1 LSTTFMFET
10 PGYYEKILF
19 LSLGQN
25 PEIKQVRLIAA
36 GNINQGIY
44 LETSSGSFFLK
55 SNFESDPEIFEKE
68 ADGLRIIRANC
79 PLQVPEVFHLGK
91 VEDRNYLLMEWISAD
106 RTNPVYWKELGV
118 GLAQLHMATQEQ
130 FGYAKT
136 NYIASI
142 VQINSPKFTWHEF
155 FIENRLEP
163 LAGKAYYEGLI
174 SLGFLKKFQK
184 IYSVMENIFPKE
196 KPSLLHGDLWSGN
209 IMRGK
214 NGSPSLIDPAVYY
227 GHREMDLAF
236 SRMFGGFEEEF
247 YQSYETV
254 FPLEPGFEE
263 RIPIYNLYPLLVH
276 LLLFGK
282 SYLSG
287 IERTVNK
294 LV

>member
-1 LSTTFMFET
+1 MFET

-25 PEIKQVRLIAA
+25 PEIKQARLIAA
-36 GNINQGIY
+36 GNINQGIC

-55 SNFESDPEIFEKE
+55 TNFESDPKIFEKE
-68 ADGLRIIRANC
+68 ADGLKVLRTNC

-106 RTNPVYWKELGV
+106 KTNPVYWQELGM
-118 GLAQLHMATQEQ
+118 GLAQLHMATQEL
-130 FGYAKT
+130 FGYSQN
-136 NYIASI
+136 NYIASL
-142 VQINSPKFTWHEF
+142 VQINSAKSTWHEF

-174 SLGFLKKFQK
+174 SLDFLKKFK
-184 IYSVMENIFPKE
+184 KTYPIIENIFPKE

-236 SRMFGGFEEEF
+236 SRMFGGFEDEF

-254 FPLEPGFEE
+254 FPLEPDFEE
-263 RIPIYNLYPLLVH
+263 RIPVYNLYPLLVH

-294 LV
+294 LI

>member
-1 LSTTFMFET
+1 MFES
-10 PGYYEKILF
+10 PEYYEKILF
-19 LSLGQN
+19 LSLGSN
-25 PEIKQVRLIAA
+25 PEIKQVKLIAA
-36 GNINQGIY
+36 GNINQGTY

-55 SNFESDPEIFEKE
+55 SNFESDSKIFEKE
-68 ADGLRIIRANC
+68 ADGLEMLRSNC
-79 PLQVPEVFHLGK
+79 PLQIPQVFHSGK

-106 RTNPVYWKELGV
+106 KINPVYWQELGV
-118 GLAQLHMATQEQ
+118 GLAQMHMATQES
-130 FGYAKT
+130 FGYSKS
-136 NYIASI
+136 NFIASL
-142 VQINSPKFTWHEF
+142 VQTNSPKNTWYEF

-163 LAGKAYYEGLI
+163 LAGKAYYEGLM
-174 SLGFLKKFQK
+174 SLESFKRFQK
-184 IYSVMENIFPKE
+184 TYPILENMFPKE

-214 NGSPSLIDPAVYY
+214 NGSPSLIDPAVYF

-236 SRMFGGFEEEF
+236 SRMFGGFEQGF

-263 RIPIYNLYPLLVH
+263 RIPVYNLYPLLVH

-287 IERTVNK
+287 IERTVDR
-294 LV
+294 LI

>member
-1 LSTTFMFET
+1 MFES
-10 PGYYEKILF
+10 PQSYEKILF
-19 LSLGQN
+19 LSLGQS
-25 PEIKQVRLIAA
+25 PEIKAARLIAA
-36 GNINQGIY
+36 GNVNQGIY
-44 LETSSGSFFLK
+44 LETSAGSFFLK
-55 SNFESDPEIFEKE
+55 TNFEADPVIFEKE
-68 ADGLRIIRANC
+68 ADGLQMLRTKC
-79 PLQVPEVFHLGK
+79 TLQVPEVYHLGK
-91 VEDRNYLLMEWISAD
+91 IEDKNFLLMEWIAAD
-106 RTNPVYWKELGV
+106 RTNPVYWQELGI

-130 FGYAKT
+130 FGYAT
-136 NYIASI
+136 NNYIASL
-142 VQINSPKFTWHEF
+142 VQTNSPKNSWHEF

-163 LAGKAYYEGLI
+163 LAGKAYYEGLM
-174 SLGFLKKFQK
+174 SLEFLKKFQK
-184 IYSVMENIFPKE
+184 IYPSLENMLPKE
-196 KPSLLHGDLWSGN
+196 KPALLHGDLWSGN
-209 IMRGK
+209 ILRGK
-214 NGSPSLIDPAVYY
+214 NGSPCLIDPAVYY

-236 SRMFGGFEEEF
+236 SRMFGGFEEGF

>member
-1 LSTTFMFET
+1 MFET
-10 PGYYEKILF
+10 SGYYEKILF

-44 LETSSGSFFLK
+44 LKTSSGSFFLK
-55 SNFESDPEIFEKE
+55 SNFESNPEIFEKE
-68 ADGLRIIRANC
+68 ADGLQILRENC
-79 PLQVPEVFHLGK
+79 PLQVPEVIHLGK
-91 VEDRNYLLMEWISAD
+91 EEERNYLLMEWIYAE
-106 RTNPVYWKELGV
+106 RTNPVYWQELGV
-118 GLAQLHMATQEQ
+118 GLAQLHMATQKK
-130 FGYAKT
+130 FGYSQD
-136 NYIASI
+136 NFISSL
-142 VQINSPKFTWHEF
+142 VQTNSPRNTWHEF

-163 LAGKAYYEGLI
+163 LAGKAYYEGLM
-174 SLGFLKKFQK
+174 SLESLKRLQK
-184 IYSVMENIFPKE
+184 TYSKLENIFPKE

-209 IMRGK
+209 ILRGK
-214 NGSPSLIDPAVYY
+214 KGSPSLIDPAVYY

-247 YQSYETV
+247 YQCYETV

-263 RIPIYNLYPLLVH
+263 RIPVYNLYPLLVH

-294 LV
+294 LVQ